1 MKDKGYSVNEIL
13 FAITNKETLE
23 DRAGSVGNFDLLIPV
38 MDAEIIIKNVD
49 FTDRQREI
57 FNMYYV
63 QDFTLAMISDRL
75 GISHQGVSD
84 CLKQAR
90 RKIKKYIDRMEDNNN
105 G

>member
-1 MKDKGYSVNEIL
+1 MKDKGYSVNEVL
-13 FAITNKETLE
+13 FNITNKETLE
-23 DRAGSVGNFDLLIPV
+23 DRAGSTGNFDLLNGV
-38 MDAEIIIKNVD
+38 VDAEIIIKNVD

-90 RKIKKYIDRMEDNNN
+90 RKIKKYIDKMEDINN